1 MKAFKKYLKDHKAKL
16 IGYPI
21 AIAVIAVLVLL
32 AVHFGKQKSSAP
44 EEFTIYH
51 LEAEGALPVEVIEGA
66 NGSKIEFDPNTTHFT
81 YTDRF
86 GHKWYS
92 DSLAEDPTHAELS
105 ALVLITYQN
114 NIGTRYELDSD
125 TESVQRKNYTYEV
138 DQAAKKV
145 TINYTI
151 GKISPTY
158 YVPCAIP
165 EARYNE
171 IRESFHTENAASN
184 KSDMLASY
192 IKMTWDKVDKLDNK
206 KYLERYPKIEE
217 DLKAGAVIYLLRD
230 NVPEWKKAKLQG
242 ILEDE
247 IAYTKEDWEKDQE
260 QYCEETS
267 GTSQPAV
274 NVTLEVMLEG
284 DELVVNVPFEKIAY
298 KSAYPLT
305 ELYVLPYMLSEP
317 SNSDGYLFVPDG
329 SGALI
334 NFNNQKGQ
342 QAYSAKIYG
351 HDYAMTQ
358 DVLISDPRVNYPI
371 YGIGVTKRTSAG
383 QAETLDQGLLAIIE
397 SGDSYGTLKASVP
410 GGTGANVNYVTTKFD
425 IIHNEQVNVA
435 SRSTAAVFAY
445 EKELARDENI
455 TIRFRPIATSSYVD
469 MAKSYREYYIAKN
482 PSLATKVSGTM
493 PVAVELVGAIEKI
506 QHILGIPK
514 ERPFAMTTY
523 DQMVDIVKDLNNEGV
538 TNLSVIMEGWFNDG
552 IKHDVPDDV
561 SLIGV
566 LGGKKDFKNAIK
578 KIQENNT
585 LYLKSSFTFVYENGW
600 FDSYSYRRDTAKYI
614 SREFVKKQKISDVWY
629 GIDEES
635 EYFYLANPAYIE
647 KTVRGFYDEIKDF
660 DIKNIAFA
668 DVGNNLAA
676 DYNRKK
682 TVTREKAK
690 NKQVSFLADLL
701 NDGSK
706 MVLYDPYAYAIPDSS
721 LIVDMDVDSTHNC
734 LTDTAVPF
742 FPIVL
747 HGYVDFTGDAL
758 NVTGDF
764 TSNLL
769 NCAESGSGL
778 YFIFMNNS
786 GMDLAESEYT
796 YLYGANYDSW
806 KADALKW
813 YKRFKEDF
821 SGIYDQTIED
831 HKVIAEDVKM
841 TQYADGTRV
850 YVNYRTAEFTTD
862 DGITIPAQDWVVRKG
877 GN

>member
-1 MKAFKKYLKDHKAKL
+1 M
-16 IGYPI
+16 
-21 AIAVIAVLVLL
+21 
-32 AVHFGKQKSSAP
+32 
-44 EEFTIYH
+44 
-51 LEAEGALPVEVIEGA
+51 
-66 NGSKIEFDPNTTHFT
+66 
-81 YTDRF
+81 
-86 GHKWYS
+86 
-92 DSLAEDPTHAELS
+92 
-105 ALVLITYQN
+105 
-114 NIGTRYELDSD
+114 
-125 TESVQRKNYTYEV
+125 
-138 DQAAKKV
+138 
-145 TINYTI
+145 
-151 GKISPTY
+151 
-158 YVPCAIP
+158 
-165 EARYNE
+165 
-171 IRESFHTENAASN
+171 
-184 KSDMLASY
+184 
-192 IKMTWDKVDKLDNK
+192 
-206 KYLERYPKIEE
+206 
-217 DLKAGAVIYLLRD
+217 
-230 NVPEWKKAKLQG
+230 
-242 ILEDE
+242 
-247 IAYTKEDWEKDQE
+247 
-260 QYCEETS
+260 
-267 GTSQPAV
+267 
-274 NVTLEVMLEG
+274 
-284 DELVVNVPFEKIAY
+284 
-298 KSAYPLT
+298 
-305 ELYVLPYMLSEP
+305 
-317 SNSDGYLFVPDG
+317 
-329 SGALI
+329 
-334 NFNNQKGQ
+334 
-342 QAYSAKIYG
+342 
-351 HDYAMTQ
+351 
-358 DVLISDPRVNYPI
+358 
-371 YGIGVTKRTSAG
+371 
-383 QAETLDQGLLAIIE
+383 
-397 SGDSYGTLKASVP
+397 
-410 GGTGANVNYVTTKFD
+410 
-425 IIHNEQVNVA
+425 
-435 SRSTAAVFAY
+435 
-445 EKELARDENI
+445 
-455 TIRFRPIATSSYVD
+455 
-469 MAKSYREYYIAKN
+469 
-482 PSLATKVSGTM
+482 
-493 PVAVELVGAIEKI
+493 
-506 QHILGIPK
+506 
-514 ERPFAMTTY
+514 
-523 DQMVDIVKDLNNEGV
+523 
-538 TNLSVIMEGWFNDG
+538 
-552 IKHDVPDDV
+552 
-561 SLIGV
+561 

-629 GIDEES
+629 GVIEDS
-635 EYFYLANPAYIE
+635 DYYYLANPAYIE

>member
-21 AIAVIAVLVLL
+21 TIAVIAVLVLL
-32 AVHFGKQKSSAP
+32 AVHFGKQSESAP

-86 GHKWYS
+86 GKKWYS
-92 DSLAEDPTHAELS
+92 NSLAEDPTHAELA
-105 ALVLITYQN
+105 ALVMITYQN
-114 NIGTRYELDSD
+114 NLGTRYELDSD

-138 DQAAKKV
+138 DAAAKKI

-158 YVPCAIP
+158 YVPGAIT
-165 EARYNE
+165 EERYNE
-171 IRESFHTENAASN
+171 IRDSFHTENAASN

-192 IKMTWDKVDKLDNK
+192 IKMTWEKVDKLDNK
-206 KYLERYPKIEE
+206 KYLDLYPKIEE

-247 IAYTKEDWEKDQE
+247 LGYTKEDWEKDQE
-260 QYCEETS
+260 QYCEESS

-274 NVTLEVMLEG
+274 NVTLEIMLDG
-284 DELVVNVPFEKIAY
+284 DELVVNVPLEKIAY

-334 NFNNQKGQ
+334 DFNNQKGQ

-358 DVLISDPRVNYPI
+358 DVRISDPRVNYPI

-383 QAETLDQGLLAIIE
+383 QEEKLDQGLLAIIE

-435 SRSTAAVFAY
+435 SRSTTAVYAY
-445 EKELARDENI
+445 EKELAKDENI

-469 MAKSYREYYIAKN
+469 MAKSYREYYLEKN

-493 PVAVELVGAIEKI
+493 PVAVELVGAIEKV
-506 QHILGIPK
+506 QHVLGFPK

-538 TNLSVIMEGWFNDG
+538 TNLSVILEGWFNDG
-552 IKHDVPDDV
+552 IKHDVADDV

-566 LGGKKDFKNAIK
+566 LGGKKDFKNAIQ

-585 LYLKSSFTFVYENGW
+585 LYLKASFTYVYENNW

-629 GIDEES
+629 GIIEDS
-635 EYFYLANPAYIE
+635 DYYYLANPAYIE
-647 KTVRGFYDEIKDF
+647 KTVRGFVDEIKDF
-660 DIKNIAFA
+660 DIKNVAFA
-668 DVGNNLAA
+668 DVGNILAA

-706 MVLYDPYAYAIPDSS
+706 MVMYDPYAYAIPDSN
-721 LIVDMDVDSTHNC
+721 LILDMDVDSTHNC
-734 LTDTAVPF
+734 LTDTAIPF

-764 TSNLL
+764 TNNLL

-813 YKRFKEDF
+813 YNRFKEDF
-821 SGIYDQTIED
+821 SGIYGQTIED
-831 HKVIAEDVKM
+831 HKVLAEDVKM
-841 TQYADGTRV
+841 TEYADGTRV
-850 YVNYRTAEFTTD
+850 YVNYRTAAFTTE

>member
-1 MKAFKKYLKDHKAKL
+1 M
-16 IGYPI
+16 
-21 AIAVIAVLVLL
+21 
-32 AVHFGKQKSSAP
+32 
-44 EEFTIYH
+44 
-51 LEAEGALPVEVIEGA
+51 
-66 NGSKIEFDPNTTHFT
+66 
-81 YTDRF
+81 
-86 GHKWYS
+86 
-92 DSLAEDPTHAELS
+92 
-105 ALVLITYQN
+105 
-114 NIGTRYELDSD
+114 
-125 TESVQRKNYTYEV
+125 
-138 DQAAKKV
+138 
-145 TINYTI
+145 
-151 GKISPTY
+151 
-158 YVPCAIP
+158 
-165 EARYNE
+165 
-171 IRESFHTENAASN
+171 
-184 KSDMLASY
+184 
-192 IKMTWDKVDKLDNK
+192 
-206 KYLERYPKIEE
+206 
-217 DLKAGAVIYLLRD
+217 
-230 NVPEWKKAKLQG
+230 
-242 ILEDE
+242 
-247 IAYTKEDWEKDQE
+247 
-260 QYCEETS
+260 
-267 GTSQPAV
+267 
-274 NVTLEVMLEG
+274 
-284 DELVVNVPFEKIAY
+284 
-298 KSAYPLT
+298 
-305 ELYVLPYMLSEP
+305 
-317 SNSDGYLFVPDG
+317 
-329 SGALI
+329 
-334 NFNNQKGQ
+334 
-342 QAYSAKIYG
+342 
-351 HDYAMTQ
+351 
-358 DVLISDPRVNYPI
+358 
-371 YGIGVTKRTSAG
+371 
-383 QAETLDQGLLAIIE
+383 
-397 SGDSYGTLKASVP
+397 
-410 GGTGANVNYVTTKFD
+410 
-425 IIHNEQVNVA
+425 A

-523 DQMVDIVKDLNNEGV
+523 DQMVDIVKDLNNEGM
-538 TNLSVIMEGWFNDG
+538 TNLSVILEGWFNDG

-629 GIDEES
+629 GVIEDS
-635 EYFYLANPAYIE
+635 DYYYLANPAYIE